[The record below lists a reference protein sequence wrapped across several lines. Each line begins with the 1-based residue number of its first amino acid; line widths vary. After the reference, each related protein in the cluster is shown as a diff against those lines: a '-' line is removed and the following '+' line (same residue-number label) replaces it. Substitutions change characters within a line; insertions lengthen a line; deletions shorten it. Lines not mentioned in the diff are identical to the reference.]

1 MTGDQL
7 KAKVYTSDQNA
18 ALVYVTVAPTSP
30 SGQTS
35 NVTEEGIYVY
45 SSSQNKWIALKSSSG
60 DSWKPTGNTISSGNF
75 LGSLNNLP
83 LEIKINNVLKTRI
96 TLRGQIETLNTS
108 NSVYLGELAGAN
120 NYAATANN
128 VFLGYASDYDAGGAS
143 NSLILGYNSRVSSN
157 NSIVI
162 GSEADADSNNSISV
176 GRSTQSQGTYG
187 IVIGDAAF
195 ANKTGAIAIGQSSQ
209 VQGDHA
215 ISIGKSTYTSGSDAI
230 AIGNSAQAQAT
241 NAVAIGNNV
250 YAPNPNTLILGN
262 NLNVGIGTN
271 NPSTKLHVAGSVKIV
286 DGTQGAG
293 KVLTSDANGLAD
305 WRTPINQVYGEVD
318 RTSNLTISNGTANVT
333 FNSTDTGLNRNVSIN
348 STLPTDYIAVNEAG
362 VYEITYSYGI
372 FINDNSD
379 GNINIYLRKG
389 FSSGAA
395 TKINKSTSI
404 DWGDNPVHDERFHI
418 SKSVL
423 VRLAA
428 NERVYMTYSINNSG
442 VNMFLI
448 ANTVSLS
455 LKRIDY

>member
-1 MTGDQL
+1 MKPHFIIFALFAFFATHAQVGIGTTSPKTTLDVTGRPADATSLDGVALPRMTGDQL

-18 ALVYVTVAPTSP
+18 ALVYVTVAATSP

-35 NVTEEGIYVY
+35 NVTEEGVYVY
-45 SSSQNKWIALKSSSG
+45 SSSQNKWIALKSTSVSSSG
-60 DSWKPTGNTISSGNF
+60 DSWKLTGNTISSGNF

-96 TLRGQIETLNTS
+96 TSRGQIETLNTS

-120 NYAATANN
+120 NYATAANN

-143 NSLILGYNSRVSSN
+143 NSLIVGYNSRVSSN

-162 GSEADADSNNSISV
+162 GSEADADSNNSISI

-230 AIGNSAQAQAT
+230 AIGNSAQAQAA

-293 KVLTSDANGLAD
+293 KVLTSDANG
-305 WRTPINQVYGEVD
+305 
-318 RTSNLTISNGTANVT
+318 
-333 FNSTDTGLNRNVSIN
+333 
-348 STLPTDYIAVNEAG
+348 
-362 VYEITYSYGI
+362 
-372 FINDNSD
+372 
-379 GNINIYLRKG
+379 
-389 FSSGAA
+389 
-395 TKINKSTSI
+395 
-404 DWGDNPVHDERFHI
+404 
-418 SKSVL
+418 
-423 VRLAA
+423 
-428 NERVYMTYSINNSG
+428 
-442 VNMFLI
+442 
-448 ANTVSLS
+448 
-455 LKRIDY
+455 